1 MDPKQRKEIETQS
14 LDSAVAR
21 EPKEIVTLGG
31 TARTQSGKLTKTN
44 FFRFIGHNLD
54 DYENVALS
62 KEEAV
67 RIHHH
72 LQKLSTGS
80 TAMVPMYCGGDICP
94 FKDRCPLF
102 AMKKHP
108 LGKQC
113 LIEVQLIKEWIM
125 RYFDEYDIDPNNF
138 TEVGYINEL
147 AEIEILL
154 MRLNMN
160 LAKPSN
166 SELVVDQVVGIAN
179 DGQTPLLMKQVSPFM
194 ELKDK
199 LQSRRS
205 RIIKLMVG
213 DRQEQYKKEAA
224 LKVKLDKDPS
234 SKQAEMRA
242 KLEAL
247 SRELDNFN
255 QEGRDKGSSSIRSG
269 TLSPEDIIDS
279 KEEDPPK

>member
-1 MDPKQRKEIETQS
+1 MDPKQRKELEEQPI
-14 LDSAVAR
+14 DR
-21 EPKEIVTLGG
+21 EPKQMITLGG
-31 TARTQSGKLTKTN
+31 TALTQSGKLTKSN

-54 DYENVALS
+54 EYDNVALT
-62 KEEAV
+62 KDEAV
-67 RIHHH
+67 KIHHH
-72 LQKLSTGS
+72 LQKLTTGS
-80 TAMVPMYCGGDICP
+80 AAMVPMYCGGDVCP
-94 FKDRCPLF
+94 FKDRCPLYQ
-102 AMKKHP
+102 MKKHP

-113 LIEVQLIKEWIM
+113 LIEVQLMKEWII
-125 RYFDEYDIDPNNF
+125 RYFEEYDIDPNNF
-138 TEVGYINEL
+138 TEIGYINEL
-147 AEIEILL
+147 AEIEIML

-179 DGQTPLLMKQVSPFM
+179 DGQTPLLMKQISPFM

-255 QEGRDKGSSSIRSG
+255 QEGRGKDSSTSRSG
-269 TLSPEDIIDS
+269 LSPEDIIDS
-279 KEEDPPK
+279 KDEDPTNNR